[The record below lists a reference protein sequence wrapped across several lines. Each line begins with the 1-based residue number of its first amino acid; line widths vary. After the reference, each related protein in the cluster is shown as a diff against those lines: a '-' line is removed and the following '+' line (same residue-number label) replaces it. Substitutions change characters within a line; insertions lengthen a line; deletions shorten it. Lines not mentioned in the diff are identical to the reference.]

1 MTTRERRRSTSLSEV
16 SRVDWEEGG
25 PRIRRGTRRVNT
37 DGKDS
42 RIGSRAENGARR
54 KGIEEGVEP
63 GRIMGGLV

>member
-54 KGIEEGVEP
+54 K
-63 GRIMGGLV
+63 RD